1 MIGMLIKLL
10 NNWSVFFICGWFM
23 LKLIVLLCGLVVGV
37 AYAEVIVTDATV
49 RLLPPSVPNT
59 AAYFSIQNQSDTS
72 QTLIGVSAD
81 FAAKAEIHNHVL
93 VDGMMSMQQQ
103 SEVVISPGESV
114 KFSSG
119 GLHIMLFGL
128 KQPLREG
135 KSVVFRLLTKEGES
149 ISVTASVARPSAHSH
164 H

>member
-1 MIGMLIKLL
+1 MIR
-10 NNWSVFFICGWFM
+10 
-23 LKLIVLLCGLVVGV
+23 LIVLLCGLVVGV
-37 AYAEVIVTDATV
+37 VHAEVIVTDATV
-49 RLLPPSVPNT
+49 RLLPPGVPNT

-103 SEVVISPGESV
+103 SEVVIQPGGVVSFSP
-114 KFSSG
+114 G

-128 KQPLREG
+128 TQPLREG
-135 KSVVFRLLTKEGES
+135 QSVTFSLQTKEGTS
-149 ISVTASVARPSAHSH
+149 ISVTANVARPSAHSH

>member
-1 MIGMLIKLL
+1 
-10 NNWSVFFICGWFM
+10 M
-23 LKLIVLLCGLVVGV
+23 LKLIVLLWGLVAGV
-37 AYAEVIVTDATV
+37 AYAEIIVTDATV

-81 FAAKAEIHNHVL
+81 FAVKAEIHNHVL

-103 SEVVISPGESV
+103 SEVVIQPGGIVSFSP
-114 KFSSG
+114 G

-128 KQPLREG
+128 TQPLREG
-135 KSVVFRLLTKEGES
+135 QSVTFSLQTKEGTS
-149 ISVTASVARPSAHSH
+149 ISVTANVARPSAHSH